1 MALFDENTTNNPHM
15 QIGYPTLLPGR
26 GYTGL
31 EKPARGLFNMFKTW
45 VKGAPKSISTADK
58 VAAGAG
64 AIGGVALGYDD
75 DHKQYVR
82 ETLRDAGIEFPR
94 GINQRGDS
102 IYDRRHPTDYI
113 LRTIFNK
120 H

>member
-1 MALFDENTTNNPHM
+1 M

-31 EKPARGLFNMFKTW
+31 EKPARGLYNMFKTW
-45 VKGAPKSISTADK
+45 MKGVPKSMSTSSK

-64 AIGGVALGYDD
+64 AVGGVALGYDD

-82 ETLRDAGIEFPR
+82 EALRDAEIEFPR

-113 LRTIFNK
+113 LRTIFNR